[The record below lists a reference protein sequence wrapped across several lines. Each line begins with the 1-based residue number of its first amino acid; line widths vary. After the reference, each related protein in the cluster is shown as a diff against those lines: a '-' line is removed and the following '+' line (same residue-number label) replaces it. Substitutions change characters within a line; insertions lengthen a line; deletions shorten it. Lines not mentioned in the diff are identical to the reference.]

1 MLKKTFNGWSAVHRR
16 EKKRKAYEKQ
26 LRRLEL
32 EQQVQKKKETKE
44 GKKSKVEQNHEL
56 QSKLR
61 GFLDGLKDKV
71 ENKDRLR
78 TIKEHTE

>member
-1 MLKKTFNGWSAVHRR
+1 M
-16 EKKRKAYEKQ
+16 
-26 LRRLEL
+26 
-32 EQQVQKKKETKE
+32 QKKKETKE